1 MVRRMNLNDTSPD
14 TALSDQEFDALAQGR
29 LTPEALDRLRVQVQA
44 ALDNPDQPIS
54 HDEVWTRLEQRMK
67 RAVTRAA

>member
-1 MVRRMNLNDTSPD
+1 MNSVESTSPD

-29 LTPEALDRLRVQVQA
+29 LAPEALARLRVQVQA
-44 ALDNPDQPIS
+44 ALDNPDDALS

-67 RAVTRAA
+67 RAVSRAA

>member
-1 MVRRMNLNDTSPD
+1 MTLTDPSSPD
-14 TALSDQEFDALAQGR
+14 TALNDEEFDALAAGR

-44 ALDNPDQPIS
+44 ALDHPDESVS

-67 RAVTRAA
+67 RAVARAA

>member
-1 MVRRMNLNDTSPD
+1 MTLTDPSSPD
-14 TALSDQEFDALAQGR
+14 SVLSDQEFDALAAGR

-44 ALDNPDQPIS
+44 ALDHSDESVS

-67 RAVTRAA
+67 RAVARAA